1 MSKKPFFT
9 GPFAPICESYVAQKR
24 ASGLDYSQQA
34 KLLRLFDNFCKNY
47 EIQSYTITKEIALT
61 WCKKRPNEA
70 DATRYSRVS
79 EMQRFAQY
87 LCKQGYPS
95 YLLPALPK
103 CGEQHVPYIFSTD
116 ELHLIF
122 ERLDSLSPTNLS
134 PNRHLT
140 MPLLF
145 RALYGCGLRISEAL
159 ALLKNDVD
167 LKDGIL
173 HIRHGKNDRERIV
186 PMSAT
191 LTEECRKYAQA
202 VHKNTVESTPFF
214 YAKGGTPY
222 TKSTIGKF
230 FRGILWDVGIPY
242 KGKQLGP
249 RVHDLRHTFCCH
261 NIQKW
266 AEAGLPIYSNL
277 LILSRYV
284 GHTSI
289 SSTQYYLRLTAQS
302 FPHIMDICEKNLGG
316 MYAPFDLAMESEG
329 LQDG

>member
-1 MSKKPFFT
+1 
-9 GPFAPICESYVAQKR
+9 
-24 ASGLDYSQQA
+24 
-34 KLLRLFDNFCKNY
+34 
-47 EIQSYTITKEIALT
+47 
-61 WCKKRPNEA
+61 
-70 DATRYSRVS
+70 
-79 EMQRFAQY
+79 MQ
-87 LCKQGYPS
+87 
-95 YLLPALPK
+95 
-103 CGEQHVPYIFSTD
+103 D
-116 ELHLIF
+116 
-122 ERLDSLSPTNLS
+122 
-134 PNRHLT
+134 

-145 RALYGCGLRISEAL
+145 RVLYGCGLRISEAL

-242 KGKQLGP
+242 KGKQFGP

-302 FPHIMDICEKNLGG
+302 FPHIMDICEQNLGG
-316 MYAPFDLAMESEG
+316 MYAPFDLAMEREG